1 MISTSNSPYNSNT
14 IKTKIT
20 SLSSVKK
27 VYVGQRSTQV
37 TSVWVI
43 PEDKQLPSDIIND
56 ISNLLGKLFP
66 GYQIRKEPANQQTI
80 QISGTKNGRIS
91 LSPNGTGNF
100 YHIYVRNPPSKPTVE
115 DIQVKKIV
123 NIFESI
129 YYSAQPIRFKIKD
142 NNYSISNYN
151 LKTVSQIGSKGD
163 RADCIV
169 STDTGNIFISLKDD
183 KYQQWS
189 GMSEFSS
196 DSEVTAFVDSL
207 KQIYEKNPND
217 KNEYYREIAN
227 DELVFKAIYGKNYS
241 LTGTSSQNNVDYLI
255 IGRDITLGF
264 SNSITASLVYKRG
277 QMITP
282 RPILLRRNDFGRNDF
297 GIPNSRLLIHPPRSA
312 AIKI

>member
-1 MISTSNSPYNSNT
+1 
-14 IKTKIT
+14 
-20 SLSSVKK
+20 
-27 VYVGQRSTQV
+27 
-37 TSVWVI
+37 
-43 PEDKQLPSDIIND
+43 
-56 ISNLLGKLFP
+56 
-66 GYQIRKEPANQQTI
+66 
-80 QISGTKNGRIS
+80 
-91 LSPNGTGNF
+91 
-100 YHIYVRNPPSKPTVE
+100 
-115 DIQVKKIV
+115 
-123 NIFESI
+123 
-129 YYSAQPIRFKIKD
+129 
-142 NNYSISNYN
+142 
-151 LKTVSQIGSKGD
+151 
-163 RADCIV
+163 
-169 STDTGNIFISLKDD
+169 
-183 KYQQWS
+183 
-189 GMSEFSS
+189 MSEFSS